1 MLAHFKYPAYYQL
14 CTVEAT
20 IDTEASAEAH
30 FAKEL
35 ECVKVWEHQHQL
47 VQLCSY
53 ECESFCSHTRCA
65 ADNSLFFLY
74 LLLVYLTSL
83 HAKWG
88 CGLQNLW
95 FVFGCILDS

>member
-65 ADNSLFFLY
+65 ADNSLFF
-74 LLLVYLTSL
+74 VPFVSVPDKSPCKVGVWFTKFMVCFWL
-83 HAKWG
+83 H
-88 CGLQNLW
+88 
-95 FVFGCILDS
+95 S